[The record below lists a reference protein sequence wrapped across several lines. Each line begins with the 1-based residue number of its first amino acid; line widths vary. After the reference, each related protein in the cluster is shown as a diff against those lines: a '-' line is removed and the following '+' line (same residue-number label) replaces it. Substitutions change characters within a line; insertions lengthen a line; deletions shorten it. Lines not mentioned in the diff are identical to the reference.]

1 MAGGHIQLFNQLLEF
16 LNHGAVVGDDQG
28 VGGRVDQGAAA
39 AAQQGVA
46 VAAATGAVFINA
58 QNFAEFFYV
67 FVFQL
72 EGLREKRPQ
81 LFDFFLRLQGGFVLI
96 QQFFARGDID
106 DIALAAHIEIARLHY
121 QIQRLIPRHIFQ
133 AEGHFAVYAVA
144 GHNIHARFFSQN
156 LQNGAHVYILE
167 IQRNAAAAER
177 FLIGSRAEAAR
188 FDIALLADFKAVT
201 AVARLGAHIPAALVA
216 DGELGVV
223 ADALESDVAHGG
235 VEIRHIQAA
244 LCLGGQRVVFQGDHQ
259 AVALLLDVGLAG
271 KGGGVEFDDA

>member
-1 MAGGHIQLFNQLLEF
+1 MICQGIAPVGAPAVGAVGAGIAEFHADFARETVIGFNNARFHHHLAGGHIKLFNQLLEF

-144 GHNIHARFFSQN
+144 GHNIHA
-156 LQNGAHVYILE
+156 
-167 IQRNAAAAER
+167 
-177 FLIGSRAEAAR
+177 
-188 FDIALLADFKAVT
+188 
-201 AVARLGAHIPAALVA
+201 
-216 DGELGVV
+216 
-223 ADALESDVAHGG
+223 
-235 VEIRHIQAA
+235 
-244 LCLGGQRVVFQGDHQ
+244 
-259 AVALLLDVGLAG
+259 
-271 KGGGVEFDDA
+271 